1 MSDNPQTTNISSR
14 LLSFLN
20 NNNKKVFKTMLKAF
34 LLAIIILSILTSVS
48 LWKKLQKKGSGYN
61 LLNEQI
67 SSQKEQ
73 IESLQN
79 QIYKSDK
86 LLSYLD
92 EIVLRQHDVLNFLQT
107 TNLLTINLK
116 NYQNN
121 LVVQGKIFLDKP
133 NKKAVLIAKDL
144 DRLPADYTYQLWAV
158 FNINPTS
165 IGTFKAD
172 DSGSAIMK
180 IEYIPRPQKVKRFII
195 TKEFGSGSS
204 EPTGDMYLLGS
215 L

>member
-1 MSDNPQTTNISSR
+1 MSDSPQTTNLSSEII
-14 LLSFLN
+14 SFLN
-20 NNNKKVFKTMLKAF
+20 NNNKKVFSTMLKAF
-34 LLAIIILSILTSVS
+34 LLAITILSILTSVS
-48 LWKKLQKKGSGYN
+48 LWKKLQKKDSGYN

-73 IESLQN
+73 ISSLQN

-116 NYQNN
+116 KYQNN
-121 LVVQGKIFLDKP
+121 VVVQGKIFLDKP

-144 DRLPADYTYQLWAV
+144 DKLSDDYTYQLWAV

-180 IEYIPRPQKVKRFII
+180 IEYIPSPQKVKRFII
-195 TKEFGSGSS
+195 TKELGSGSS

>member
-1 MSDNPQTTNISSR
+1 MSDSPQTTNLSSEII
-14 LLSFLN
+14 SFLN
-20 NNNKKVFKTMLKAF
+20 NNNKKVFSTMLKAF
-34 LLAIIILSILTSVS
+34 LLAITILSILTSVS
-48 LWKKLQKKGSGYN
+48 LWKKLQKKDSGYN

-73 IESLQN
+73 ISSLQN

-92 EIVLRQHDVLNFLQT
+92 EIVLRQHDVLQFLQT

-121 LVVQGKIFLDKP
+121 VVVQGKIFLDKP

-144 DRLPADYTYQLWAV
+144 DKLSDDYTYQLWAV

-180 IEYIPRPQKVKRFII
+180 IEYIPSPQKVKRFII
-195 TKEFGSGSS
+195 TKELGSGSS